1 MFIRF
6 DNQYV
11 LANRKLVTSVA
22 RPWTPRVSC
31 RRNRKFRV
39 SFSRRMKDMG
49 HSWWLSL
56 CGRGDRRTNGQTDK
70 QMDSIIA

>member
-1 MFIRF
+1 
-6 DNQYV
+6 
-11 LANRKLVTSVA
+11 
-22 RPWTPRVSC
+22 
-31 RRNRKFRV
+31 
-39 SFSRRMKDMG
+39 MKDMG